1 MRIEVVQLKR
11 GNKATLEAVLRGE
24 RKPADGEP
32 IFEID
37 TGRLKFGDGQR
48 DYIDLKYFGADD
60 IEITGSLDGQ
70 ILIYNKSLDKWEP
83 KNLADNQSIE
93 YSTDGLQIAG
103 FGPDKQGASPVV
115 NVVNDKGEIKGEIV
129 WKQALTDE
137 ILETKVEE
145 AKQAA
150 YNAEQFASQALIGAS
165 DAEKAAK
172 KAEQARNATV
182 ALLGEKFW
190 FGTRAEYETEVIGQN
205 QLKEGT
211 IYFIRDYDWENFPN
225 QGGN

>member
-93 YSTDGLQIAG
+93 YTQDGLRIAG
-103 FGPDKQGASPVV
+103 FGTDKQGASPVV
-115 NVVNDKGEIKGEIV
+115 NVVDNKGEIV
-129 WKQALTDE
+129 WKQAITDE
-137 ILETKVEE
+137 TLDANVNLANE
-145 AKQAA
+145 AATHAGQSEYNAIQAA
-150 YNAEQFASQALIGAS
+150 GLAQQAVGQAEQFRDLTAQ
-165 DAEKAAK
+165 
-172 KAEQARNATV
+172 
-182 ALLGEKFW
+182 LLHDKFW
-190 FGTRAEYETEVIGQN
+190 FGTRAEYETEIIGQHK
-205 QLKEGT
+205 LKEGT

-225 QGGN
+225 PGNN

>member
-1 MRIEVVQLKR
+1 MRIEVIQLKR
-11 GNKATLEAVLRGE
+11 GNKETLEAVLRGE

-37 TGRLKFGDGQR
+37 TGKLKFGDGQR
-48 DYIDLKYFGADD
+48 DYKDLGYFGADN

-93 YSTDGLQIAG
+93 YSDGGLQIAG
-103 FGPDKQGASPVV
+103 FGKDKQGASPVV
-115 NVVNDKGEIKGEIV
+115 NVVDDKGEIV
-129 WKQALTDE
+129 WKQAITDE
-137 ILETKVEE
+137 TLDAKVNLANE
-145 AKQAA
+145 AATRAGQSAA
-150 YNAEQFASQALIGAS
+150 NALR
-165 DAEKAAK
+165 DAGLAQQYAGQ
-172 KAEQARNATV
+172 AEQARNATIS
-182 ALLGEKFW
+182 LLNDKFW
-190 FGTRAEYETEVIGQN
+190 FGTRAEYETEIIGQH

-225 QGGN
+225 PGNR